1 VETQCPVEWC
11 VYGRA
16 LGTYIIAC
24 HIDPYVLAYEHGRV
38 PCDGTRMIRL
48 VDPRNAHAHGPGGC
62 IPTIVL
68 YGSKSAYDVSMA
80 INRSLVAGERILE
93 L

>member
-11 VYGRA
+11 VYGRVWGA
-16 LGTYIIAC
+16 YIIAC
-24 HIDPYVLAYEHGRV
+24 HTDPYELAAGHGRS
-38 PCDGTRMIRL
+38 PGDGTRMIRL

-62 IPTIVL
+62 IPTIVM
-68 YGSKSAYDVSMA
+68 YGSKSAYHVSMA